1 MRKKLVIFLFFT
13 ILLGCTADSDLAQFL
28 NSKTTINLI
37 FPENNSEC
45 KEGIALSASQ
55 TELTFLWE
63 DNSLAEGYL
72 MTLTN
77 LNSREV
83 RELESNEAQL
93 SVVIERE
100 TSYSWKITSVSNPDE
115 IRSAT
120 WSFFN
125 EGPALDNSPP
135 SPATAL
141 SPVTGAS
148 ISATS
153 TTVNLRWSA
162 EDSDND
168 IVGYD
173 LYFGDTENP
182 ALFESDLRD
191 AKYDGIPV
199 ESGGIYY
206 WKVVT
211 KDSLGQESISPVFSF
226 TVG

>member
-135 SPATAL
+135 SPATPL

-153 TTVNLRWSA
+153 TTVNLRWNS
-162 EDSDND
+162 EDPDND
-168 IVGYD
+168 IIAYD
-173 LYFGDTENP
+173 LYFGEDNNP
-182 ALFESDLRD
+182 GLFDSDLEND
-191 AKYDGIPV
+191 QYLGIPV
-199 ESGGIYY
+199 SAGKTYY
-206 WKVVT
+206 WKIVT
-211 KDSLGQESISPVFSF
+211 KDSKGNESISPVFSF